1 METPDKLTL
10 ALEPE
15 VAAIYSKVTAST
27 GATSNVVESPST
39 IQQTETYMVIDIGGS
54 TVDITVHSE
63 VDDNIHV
70 ETLPTGNCCGGT
82 KVNER
87 FSHLLQKLVDD
98 IEFKK
103 FTSSGNAN
111 KLNAVIN
118 YILYT
123 EFEAQKLQFGSKDI
137 SELAIDLPSKFV
149 NFYTSSQ
156 IENAVKGIDGVTFED
171 DTLRC
176 ERDFVENEL
185 FGPVMD
191 GIISCVLDT
200 IENLHVKIEIIYLVG
215 AFGGCKYVFEKIK
228 EKIHTGQI
236 IVPPSPNLAVVLGAV
251 LWRKNPQKIKARRAD
266 ATYGTAVTIP
276 FDETIHDKHY
286 SFYLKE
292 ANCLMCDNVFDVF
305 VEKGELATCSDVY
318 VEENVTPRSQ
328 KLESMCFPIYTT
340 PNIGTQYVQDKDGK
354 YTVTQIGQL
363 LIDIPNPNNLPRE
376 QRSVDITMSFSGTE
390 LQASAKYSVTGEE
403 VNTVCDFLSSN
414 VSDLNPN

>member
-1 METPDKLTL
+1 
-10 ALEPE
+10 
-15 VAAIYSKVTAST
+15 
-27 GATSNVVESPST
+27 
-39 IQQTETYMVIDIGGS
+39 MVIDIGGG

-63 VDDNIHV
+63 VDDNIRV

-82 KVNER
+82 RVNER
-87 FSHLLQKLVDD
+87 FSHFLQKLVDD

-103 FTSSGNAN
+103 FTSSGNTD
-111 KLNAVIN
+111 KFNALIS
-118 YILYT
+118 YLLYT

-149 NFYTSSQ
+149 KFYTSSR
-156 IENAVKGIDGVTFED
+156 IETAVEGVCGVTFED

-176 ERDFVENEL
+176 ERHFVENEL
-185 FGPVMD
+185 FGPVLE

-200 IENLHVKIEIIYLVG
+200 IKNLHVQFEVIYLVG
-215 AFGGCKYVFEKIK
+215 AFGGCKYVYEKIQ
-228 EKIHTGQI
+228 EKIHTGRI
-236 IVPPSPNLAVVLGAV
+236 IVPASPNLAVVQGAV

-276 FDETIHDKHY
+276 FDETKHDKHY
-286 SFYLKE
+286 SFNLKE
-292 ANCLMCDNVFDVF
+292 AKCLMCDDVFDVF
-305 VEKGELATCSDVY
+305 VEKGELATCSDVF

-340 PNIGTQYVQDKDGK
+340 PNVGTRYVRDKNGK

-363 LIDIPNPNNLPRE
+363 QIDIPNPNNLPRE

-403 VNTVCDFLSSN
+403 VNTVCDFLSSS
-414 VSDLNPN
+414 VPDMNPN